1 MRVTNNSKNKTATVV
16 AGGRIINTSKQNGD
30 RTKSLNANNL
40 YFNREL
46 SLIEFQRRVLTEAEN
61 PSQPL
66 LERLKFCAILSS
78 NLDEFFMIRVAG
90 LKSQVAGDVVE
101 LSYDGMTP
109 KAQLKE
115 IRKRLIPIYKKQEQ
129 IIKEQIFPELAK
141 NGIVIEHYK
150 NLPEIDKVALKD
162 YFLNEIMPVLT
173 PLSLGPANPFPR
185 LINRSLNIAFAL
197 TEVKDDVVE
206 KHVAFIQ
213 LPNVLP
219 RFIQVSGYD
228 DIRYVLIEHI
238 IISFADII
246 FPGLKT
252 EAANTFRVTRD
263 ADFEI
268 AEDEAEDL
276 LSEIAEQVKQ
286 RNWGRAA
293 VRLEVTAK
301 MPDYLAN
308 LLMKALELEPDDVYI
323 HDRPLNLSDFMEL
336 MKLDIRNIKDIPFVS
351 RKIPEF
357 SSDSDTMY
365 DYLKK
370 NDVLVHHPF
379 DSFTSTTVKL
389 ISDAACDPDV
399 LAIKVTLYRAGSNSE
414 VVESLKKAADNGKS
428 VTAFV
433 ELKAR
438 FDEAKNIIWAKELE
452 HSGAHVIYGVPGL
465 KTHCKIALIVRRESG
480 KLKSYV
486 HLSTGNYNQIT
497 SRLYTDVGFFTSD
510 EKFGQDATYLFNYLT
525 AYSYHKD
532 WNHLIVAPND
542 LRRRILELIEREI
555 EKHTPENPGMIFA
568 KMNSLAHREVIPAL
582 YRASQKG
589 VKIKLLVRGICC
601 LKPNLPG
608 YSDNIEVKSI
618 IGRFLEH
625 SRIFYF
631 KNGGDEEYYLSSA
644 DWMSRNLHRR
654 VELMF
659 PIYDANLRQQLW
671 KILNVYWNDNMNSWS
686 LLNTGEYKKTVCK
699 EGEQSLSAQSYFLD
713 EIQNTNLF
721 QL

>member
-1 MRVTNNSKNKTATVV
+1 MIFVEKAESRTVSTEGKLKKSSKNTNNKS
-16 AGGRIINTSKQNGD
+16 
-30 RTKSLNANNL
+30 KSLSSHEL

-46 SLIEFQRRVLTEAEN
+46 SLIEFQRRVLSEAEN
-61 PSQPL
+61 PEQPL

-101 LSYDGMTP
+101 LSYDGKSP
-109 KAQLKE
+109 VEQLKH
-115 IRKRLIPIYKKQEQ
+115 IRNNLIPIYKQQE
-129 IIKEQIFPELAK
+129 IILKEQIFPELAK
-141 NGIVIEHYK
+141 NGIVIDHYRD
-150 NLPEIDKVALKD
+150 LPDKDKFALKE
-162 YFLNEIMPVLT
+162 YFQNEVLPLLT
-173 PLSLGPANPFPR
+173 PISLGPANPFPR
-185 LINRSLNIAFAL
+185 LINRSLNIAFVL
-197 TEVKDDVVE
+197 DDPTNDNPE

-213 LPNVLP
+213 IPNILT
-219 RFIQVSGYD
+219 RFIPVKGYD
-228 DIRYVLIEHI
+228 YLRYVLVEHI

-246 FPGLKT
+246 FPGLII

-263 ADFEI
+263 ADFDI

-308 LLMKALELEPDDVYI
+308 LLMKALELEPDDLYI
-323 HDRPLNLSDFMEL
+323 HDRPLNLVDFMEL
-336 MKLDIRNIKDIPFVS
+336 LKLDKRNLKDIPFVS
-351 RKIPEF
+351 KKIPEF
-357 SSDSDTMY
+357 LGEPHELFN
-365 DYLKK
+365 YLKK

-379 DSFTSTTVKL
+379 DSFSSTTVKL
-389 ISDAACDPDV
+389 ISDAANDPDV
-399 LAIKVTLYRAGSNSE
+399 LAIKITLYRTGSNSD
-414 VVESLKKAADNGKS
+414 VVESLKRAAENGKF

-438 FDEAKNIIWAKELE
+438 FDEEKNIIWAKALE
-452 HSGAHVIYGVPGL
+452 QSVAHVIYGVPNL
-465 KTHCKIALIVRRESG
+465 KTHCKIALIVRRESN
-480 KLKSYV
+480 KLKTYV
-486 HLSTGNYNQIT
+486 HLSTGNYNQVT
-497 SRLYTDVGFFTSD
+497 ARLYTDIGYFTSN
-510 EKFGQDATYLFNYLT
+510 EKFGEDATYLFNYLT

-532 WNHLIVAPND
+532 WNHLVVAPVD
-542 LRRRILELIEREI
+542 LRLRLLELIEREI
-555 EKHTPENPGMIFA
+555 ELHTPENPGMIFA

-601 LKPNLPG
+601 LRPG
-608 YSDNIEVKSI
+608 INGFSENIEVKSI

-631 KNGGDEEYYLSSA
+631 KNGGNDEYYLSSA

-654 VELMF
+654 VEIMF
-659 PIYDANLRQQLW
+659 PILEKNLQDQLW
-671 KILNVYWNDNMNSWS
+671 RILNIYWEDNCNSWN
-686 LLNTGEYKKTVCK
+686 LLSSGEYEKVKYTDDD
-699 EGEQSLSAQSYFLD
+699 EPLSAQNFFLD
-713 EIQNTNLF
+713 DIRNYKLF
-721 QL
+721 Q

>member
-1 MRVTNNSKNKTATVV
+1 MLIKTKNSNKHH
-16 AGGRIINTSKQNGD
+16 
-30 RTKSLNANNL
+30 SLDSHDL

-46 SLIEFQRRVLTEAEN
+46 SLIEFQRRVLVEAEN
-61 PSQPL
+61 PKQPL

-90 LKSQVAGDVVE
+90 LKSQVSGDVFE

-115 IRKRLIPIYKKQEQ
+115 IRKQLLPIYKKQEQ
-129 IIKEQIFPELAK
+129 IVRDQIFPELVK
-141 NGIVIEHYK
+141 NGIVIDHYK
-150 NLPEIDKVALKD
+150 NLPTKDKKKLRD
-162 YFLNEIMPVLT
+162 YFITEMLPVLT
-173 PLSLGPANPFPR
+173 PLSLGPSNPFPR
-185 LINRSLNIAFAL
+185 LINRSLNIGFVL
-197 TEVKDDVVE
+197 SDTKDEVSD

-219 RFIQVSGYD
+219 RFLRVPDSN

-246 FPGLKT
+246 FPGLKV

-286 RNWGRAA
+286 RSWGRAA

-301 MPDYLAN
+301 MPDYMSKV
-308 LLMKALELEPDDVYI
+308 LMNSLELEPDDLYVQ
-323 HDRPLNLSDFMEL
+323 DRPLNLVDFMDL
-336 MKLDIRNIKDIPFVS
+336 MKLDKRNIKDIPFVS
-351 RKIPEF
+351 KKIVEF
-357 SSDSDTMY
+357 TGEPSVMF
-365 DYLKK
+365 DYLKE

-379 DSFTSTTVKL
+379 DSFSASTLKL
-389 ISDAACDPDV
+389 ISDSASDPDV
-399 LAIKVTLYRAGSNSE
+399 LAIKITLYRTGSNSE
-414 VVESLKKAADNGKS
+414 VVEALKKAADNGKY

-438 FDEAKNIIWAKELE
+438 FDEEKNIVWAKALE
-452 HSGAHVIYGVPGL
+452 HAGAHVIYGVPGL
-465 KTHCKIALIVRRESG
+465 KTHCKIALIVRRENG
-480 KLKSYV
+480 KLKTYV

-497 SRLYTDVGFFTSD
+497 ARLYTDIGFFTSND
-510 EKFGQDATYLFNYLT
+510 KFGQDATYLFNYLT

-532 WNHLIVAPND
+532 WNHLIVAPNE
-542 LRRRILELIEREI
+542 LRFKILGLIEREI
-555 EKHTPENPGMIFA
+555 ELHTPENPGMIFA

-589 VKIKLLVRGICC
+589 VKIKLLIRGVCC
-601 LKPNLPG
+601 LKPG
-608 YSDNIEVKSI
+608 VEGVSDNIEVRSI

-631 KNGGDEEYYLSSA
+631 KNGGDEEFYLSSA

-659 PIYDANLRQQLW
+659 PITDISLTEQLW
-671 KILNVYWNDNMNSWS
+671 RILNIYWEDNLNSWK
-686 LLNTGEYKKTVCK
+686 LLKSGSYEKIICGEDD
-699 EGEQSLSAQSYFLD
+699 EPLSAQDYFLD
-713 EIQNTNLF
+713 EIRNYKLF
-721 QL
+721 

>member
-1 MRVTNNSKNKTATVV
+1 MRVTNNSNKKTAKVV
-16 AGGRIINTSKQNGD
+16 AGGRILNKSKQNGD
-30 RTKSLNANNL
+30 RAESLTAHNL

-46 SLIEFQRRVLTEAEN
+46 SLIEFQRRVLSEAEN

-90 LKSQVAGDVVE
+90 LKSQVAGDLVE

-109 KAQLKE
+109 QAQLKE
-115 IRKRLIPIYKKQEQ
+115 IRKRLIPIYKRQEQ

-150 NLPEIDKVALKD
+150 NLPEIDKVALKE

-197 TEVKDDVVE
+197 SETKDDVVE

-246 FPGLKT
+246 FQGLKT

-301 MPDYLAN
+301 MPDYLTN

-323 HDRPLNLSDFMEL
+323 HDRPLNLTDFMEL
-336 MKLDIRNIKDIPFVS
+336 MKLDIRDIKDIPFVS

-357 SSDSDTMY
+357 TSDSAAMY
-365 DYLKK
+365 NYLKK

-389 ISDAACDPDV
+389 IADAACDPDV
-399 LAIKVTLYRAGSNSE
+399 LAIKVTLYRTGSNSE

-497 SRLYTDVGFFTSD
+497 SRLYTDIGFFTSD

-589 VKIKLLVRGICC
+589 VKINLLVRGICC
-601 LKPNLPG
+601 LKPNLLG

-659 PIYDANLRQQLW
+659 PIYDPNLRQQLW
-671 KILNVYWNDNMNSWS
+671 KILNVYWNDNMNSWT
-686 LLNTGEYKKTVCK
+686 LLNTGEYQKAVCK
-699 EGEQSLSAQSYFLD
+699 EGEECRSAQNYFLD
-713 EIQNTNLF
+713 EIRNTKLF
-721 QL
+721 PL

>member
-1 MRVTNNSKNKTATVV
+1 MSKTKKVEKDISARV
-16 AGGRIINTSKQNGD
+16 AGAGRIIAKPKNNNGK
-30 RTKSLNANNL
+30 TKSLTSHDL

-46 SLIEFQRRVLTEAEN
+46 SLIEFQRRVLSEAEN
-61 PSQPL
+61 PNQPL
-66 LERLKFCAILSS
+66 LERMKFCAILSS

-109 KAQLKE
+109 TAQLKE
-115 IRKRLIPIYKKQEQ
+115 IRKRLLPIYKMQEN

-141 NGIVIEHYK
+141 NGIVIDHYK
-150 NLPEIDKVALKD
+150 NLPDNDKLTLKE
-162 YFLNEIMPVLT
+162 YFLSEIMPVLT
-173 PLSLGPANPFPR
+173 PLSLGPSNPFPR
-185 LINRSLNIAFAL
+185 LINRSLNIAFVL
-197 TEVKDDVVE
+197 SEQKGESPE

-219 RFIQVSGYD
+219 RFIEVPGYD
-228 DIRYVLIEHI
+228 DLRYVLIEHI
-238 IISFADII
+238 IISFADMI
-246 FPGLKT
+246 FPGYVIET
-252 EAANTFRVTRD
+252 ANTFRVTRD

-268 AEDEAEDL
+268 AEDEADDL
-276 LSEIAEQVKQ
+276 LSEIAEQVRQ

-308 LLMKALELEPDDVYI
+308 LLMNALELEQDDVYI
-323 HDRPLNLSDFMEL
+323 HDRPLNLVDFMEM
-336 MKLDIRNIKDIPFVS
+336 MKIDKRNMKDIPFVS
-351 RKIPEF
+351 EKINEF
-357 SSDSDTMY
+357 LGETSAMF
-365 DYLKK
+365 DYLKE
-370 NDVLVHHPF
+370 NDILVHHPF
-379 DSFTSTTVKL
+379 DSFTSSTVKL

-399 LAIKVTLYRAGSNSE
+399 LAIKITLYRAGSNSE
-414 VVESLKKAADNGKS
+414 VVESLKKAAENGKY

-438 FDEAKNIIWAKELE
+438 FDEEKNIVWAKALE

-465 KTHCKIALIVRRESG
+465 KTHCKIAQIVRRESG
-480 KLKSYV
+480 KIKSYI
-486 HLSTGNYNQIT
+486 HLSTGNYNQVT
-497 SRLYTDVGFFTSD
+497 ARLYTDVGFFTSD

-525 AYSYHKD
+525 AYSYHRN

-542 LRRRILELIEREI
+542 LRRRIIEMIDREI
-555 EKHTPENPGMIFA
+555 ELHTPENPGLIFA

-601 LKPNLPG
+601 LKPDEPG
-608 YSDNIEVKSI
+608 FSENIEVKSI

-631 KNGGDEEYYLSSA
+631 KNGGNEEFYLSSA

-654 VELMF
+654 VEIMF
-659 PIYDANLRQQLW
+659 PINNKELQAQLW
-671 KILNVYWNDNMNSWS
+671 KILNVYWEDNCNSWK
-686 LLNTGEYKKTVCK
+686 LLNSGEYEKINCLD
-699 EGEQSLSAQSYFLD
+699 EESPLSAQDYFLD
-713 EIQNTNLF
+713 EIRNYKLF
-721 QL
+721 

>member
-1 MRVTNNSKNKTATVV
+1 MLIKAKNNNKHL
-16 AGGRIINTSKQNGD
+16 
-30 RTKSLNANNL
+30 SLDSHDL

-46 SLIEFQRRVLTEAEN
+46 SLIEFQRRVLNEAEN
-61 PSQPL
+61 PKQPL

-90 LKSQVAGDVVE
+90 LKSQVSGDVVE

-115 IRKRLIPIYKKQEQ
+115 IRKQLLPIYKKQEQ
-129 IIKEQIFPELAK
+129 IVRDQIFPELVK
-141 NGIVIEHYK
+141 NGIVIDHYK
-150 NLPEIDKVALKD
+150 NLPAKDKKNLRD
-162 YFLNEIMPVLT
+162 YFITEMLPVLT
-173 PLSLGPANPFPR
+173 PLSLGPSNPFPR
-185 LINRSLNIAFAL
+185 LINRSLNIGFVL
-197 TEVKDDVVE
+197 SEIKDEVGE

-219 RFIQVSGYD
+219 RFLRVPDSN
-228 DIRYVLIEHI
+228 DIRYVLIEHV

-246 FPGLKT
+246 FPGLKV

-286 RNWGRAA
+286 RSWGRAA

-301 MPDYLAN
+301 MPDYLSKV
-308 LLMKALELEPDDVYI
+308 LMNSLELEPDDLYV
-323 HDRPLNLSDFMEL
+323 HDRPLNLVDFMDL
-336 MKLDIRNIKDIPFVS
+336 MKLDKRNIKDIPFVS
-351 RKIPEF
+351 KKIVEF
-357 SSDSDTMY
+357 TGESSAMF
-365 DYLKK
+365 DYLKE

-379 DSFTSTTVKL
+379 DSFSTSTLKL
-389 ISDAACDPDV
+389 ISDSACDPDV
-399 LAIKVTLYRAGSNSE
+399 LAIKITLYRTGSNSE
-414 VVESLKKAADNGKS
+414 VVEALTKAADNGKY

-438 FDEAKNIIWAKELE
+438 FDEEKNIVWAKALE
-452 HSGAHVIYGVPGL
+452 QAGAHVIYGVPGL
-465 KTHCKIALIVRRESG
+465 KTHCKIALIVRRENG
-480 KLKSYV
+480 KLKTYV
-486 HLSTGNYNQIT
+486 HLSTGNYNQVT
-497 SRLYTDVGFFTSD
+497 ARLYTDIGFFTSN

-532 WNHLIVAPND
+532 WNHLIVAPNE
-542 LRRRILELIEREI
+542 LRFKILELIEREI
-555 EKHTPENPGMIFA
+555 ELHTPENPGMIFA

-589 VKIKLLVRGICC
+589 VKIKLLIRGVCC
-601 LKPNLPG
+601 LKPG
-608 YSDNIEVKSI
+608 VEGVSENIEVRSI

-631 KNGGDEEYYLSSA
+631 KNGGDEEFYLSSA

-659 PIYDANLRQQLW
+659 PITDINLTEQLW
-671 KILNVYWNDNMNSWS
+671 RILNIYWADNVNSWK
-686 LLNTGEYKKTVCK
+686 LLKSGSYEKIICR
-699 EGEQSLSAQSYFLD
+699 EDEEPLSAQDYFLD
-713 EIQNTNLF
+713 EIRNYKLF
-721 QL
+721 